1 MILLPWQNSIR
12 HNLSLNKC
20 FQKVARKKD
29 EPGKGGFWRI
39 DPVHAELLENG
50 ILKKR
55 RANSLPEMLSPT
67 LKRIKIEPEDPV
79 EFDDEVFEIK
89 PVTVKSKKHKS
100 RSKKSK
106 SKHSKRSKRASRSVL
121 RDDSSTSEDDNL
133 PSSVLNG
140 NFQWDSIFDSEIDVD
155 GVRVKAEA
163 ILDPNG
169 GVQIMPVLDS
179 PPHSEGNEEFS
190 SMFLQDVPLDLSVK
204 GTHIPKPLWFEGQNK
219 PNAQEEID
227 VRMEESMEELFGVAD
242 LPPSP
247 ASSLNDHSSHPWA
260 ESRDQLEDL
269 YFEEFLNF
277 GDSGNFQVTAIPW
290 EQTIETVIIE

>member
-1 MILLPWQNSIR
+1 M
-12 HNLSLNKC
+12 NKC

-55 RANSLPEMLSPT
+55 RANSLPEMLAPSV
-67 LKRIKIEPEDPV
+67 KRIKIEPEDPPSM
-79 EFDDEVFEIK
+79 DDEVFEIK

-100 RSKKSK
+100 KSKKSK
-106 SKHSKRSKRASRSVL
+106 SKHSKRSKRSSRSVT

-140 NFQWDSIFDSEIDVD
+140 TFQWDSIFDSEIDVD

-163 ILDPNG
+163 ILDPSG
-169 GVQIMPVLDS
+169 EVQILPVLDS
-179 PPHSEGNEEFS
+179 PPQSEGNEEFA
-190 SMFLQDVPLDLSVK
+190 SMFFQDMPLDLSIK
-204 GTHIPKPLWFEGQNK
+204 GTHIPKPLWFEGQTR
-219 PNAQEEID
+219 PNASREVTIGQ
-227 VRMEESMEELFGVAD
+227 MEESMEELFGAAD

-260 ESRDQLEDL
+260 ESRDQLEDF
-269 YFEEFLNF
+269 YFEEFLNL
-277 GDSGNFQVTAIPW
+277 DNSGNFHGTAIPW
-290 EQTIETVIIE
+290 EQTIQTVIIEK